1 MTKLRQRQ
9 AQASRICDGDWT
21 TGNRATDSWRG
32 HIVFMVLKY
41 FEKLADVKPA
51 KWRLSGGCL
60 TIRWFIG
67 RVLIGD
73 KHILSGCTGY
83 PDKRDKG
90 TFGAGQN
97 KIDPDKRYQRQNENG
112 KPW

>member
-1 MTKLRQRQ
+1 M
-9 AQASRICDGDWT
+9 A
-21 TGNRATDSWRG
+21 
-32 HIVFMVLKY
+32 FMVLKY

-97 KIDPDKRYQRQNENG
+97 KMVASRPSTIISGTTACPTTKSVNQAGPSSALIWRKSSPQCEQQG
-112 KPW
+112 SGFK

>member
-1 MTKLRQRQ
+1 M
-9 AQASRICDGDWT
+9 A
-21 TGNRATDSWRG
+21 
-32 HIVFMVLKY
+32 FMVLKY

-112 KPW
+112 KPWRNGCIAAKHNHQRHNRMTNNQKR